1 MFVSNAHDTALET
14 LLHQVWWIYSIDELL
29 NFSVPPTSDFVLEQI
44 LYLLEPKGD
53 DEKAKKKEKL
63 LKMDSP
69 LLPEVRPG

>member
-1 MFVSNAHDTALET
+1 
-14 LLHQVWWIYSIDELL
+14 
-29 NFSVPPTSDFVLEQI
+29 VLEQI